1 MSDIIKYG
9 QNRQL
14 SSKKV
19 TKTQQMLHKSDLS
32 RAFPALPEYLTVDEA
47 HKILAVID
55 KPRNALL
62 FLLLWQ
68 TGLRITEALQ
78 FSMERMKDGIYYP
91 VRKGGR
97 VKPVHVPTD
106 LMNDLMRY
114 TIEARIP
121 YEGLLFPIS
130 RIQAWR
136 LLQRYAKLA
145 GTRKL
150 HPHLFRHGFAVN
162 VLKQNPNLP
171 VIQEALG
178 HEHIETTRQYLRIIM
193 PDVKEVIE
201 RINF

>member
-1 MSDIIKYG
+1 
-9 QNRQL
+9 
-14 SSKKV
+14 
-19 TKTQQMLHKSDLS
+19 MLHKSDLS

-47 HKILAVID
+47 HKILAIID

>member
-47 HKILAVID
+47 HKILAIID

-201 RINF
+201 KINF

>member
-1 MSDIIKYG
+1 MTDIVKYG
-9 QNRQL
+9 QNRHI
-14 SSKKV
+14 SVKKV
-19 TKTQQMLHKSDLS
+19 TKSQQLLPKSDLA
-32 RAFPALPEYLTVDEA
+32 RAFPDLPEYLTADEA
-47 HKILAVID
+47 HRILAVID
-55 KPRNALL
+55 KPRNELL
-62 FLLLWQ
+62 FRLLWQ

-97 VKPVHVPTD
+97 VKPVHIPVD
-106 LMNDLMRY
+106 LMNDLMHY
-114 TIEARIP
+114 AIEERIP
-121 YEGLLFPIS
+121 YESLIFPIS

-171 VIQEALG
+171 VIQDALG
-178 HEHIETTRQYLRIIM
+178 HEHIETTRQYLRVIM
-193 PDVKEVIE
+193 PDVKEVIQ
-201 RINF
+201 RISF